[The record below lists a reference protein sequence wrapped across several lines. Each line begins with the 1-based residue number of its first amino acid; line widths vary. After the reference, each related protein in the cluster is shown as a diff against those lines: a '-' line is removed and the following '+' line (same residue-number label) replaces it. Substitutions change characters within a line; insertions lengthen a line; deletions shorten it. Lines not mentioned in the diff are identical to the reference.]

1 MSYVDLQRKRRPV
14 RAEGRSTGFLYD
26 AKHNPYFSLAAGFGV
41 GIPAL
46 GVSLLLGLNYVDA
59 GDPFLLLPG
68 LLCASPITLF
78 TLRGLWQLR
87 RWGKSGGSLK
97 LGSEKQLLLA
107 ILDAGGGITP
117 VEAAL
122 ETSLTVDEAE
132 EILSRLADRGHLHVE
147 SRDGALAYT
156 LPGKRR
162 SERLLAEPEMT

>member
-1 MSYVDLQRKRRPV
+1 MSYVDLQRRRRPA
-14 RAEGRSTGFLYD
+14 RDEGRSTGFLYD

-41 GIPAL
+41 GIPASWA
-46 GVSLLLGLNYVDA
+46 SLLLGFNYVDY
-59 GDPFLLLPG
+59 GDPLSLLLS
-68 LLCASPITLF
+68 LLCVSPLTLL
-78 TLRGLWQLR
+78 TLRGLLQFR

-97 LGSEKQLLLA
+97 LGSEKQLLMA

-132 EILSRLADRGHLHVE
+132 EILSSLADRGHLHVE

-156 LPGKRR
+156 LPGKRQ
-162 SERLLAEPEMT
+162 SDRLLAEPEMT